1 MKVVVAI
8 TAASGAIYARQLLEM
23 LIESAEVERIAVI
36 YSTNARAVVAHE
48 GEKMPNSE
56 KIELFENENMFA
68 SPASGSARW
77 DAMVVVPSSVGTIGR
92 VASGVSQT
100 LIERAADVML
110 KERRRLI
117 FVVRETPYS
126 LIHLR
131 NMTTLT
137 EAGAVILPATPSF
150 YSRPETIEAVCQTV
164 TERITAMLGL
174 SGERYEWGKK
184 RKTESGKL
192 LVFSEEIGDRSEE

>member
-1 MKVVVAI
+1 MNVVVAI
-8 TAASGAIYARQLLEM
+8 TAASGSIYARQLLEA
-23 LIESAEVERIAVI
+23 LVASREVERVAVI
-36 YSTNARAVVAHE
+36 YSTNGRAVAAHE
-48 GEKMPNSE
+48 GVTMPESA
-56 KIELFENENMFA
+56 KIEEYDNENLFA

-150 YSRPETIEAVCQTV
+150 YSLPQDIEALCQTV
-164 TERITAMLGL
+164 TERVTAMLGL
-174 SGERYEWGKK
+174 AGERYEWK
-184 RKTESGKL
+184 
-192 LVFSEEIGDRSEE
+192 

>member
-1 MKVVVAI
+1 MRIIVAI
-8 TAASGAIYARQLLEM
+8 TAASGAIYARQLLKA
-23 LIESAEVERIAVI
+23 LVESAEVESIALI

-48 GEKMPNSE
+48 GEEMPCSE
-56 KIELFENENMFA
+56 KIEVFENDNMFA

-77 DAMVVVPSSVGTIGR
+77 NAMVVVPSSVGTIGR

-150 YSRPETIEAVCQTV
+150 YSLPQSVEAVCQTV
-164 TERITAMLGL
+164 TERVVAMLGL
-174 SGERYEWGKK
+174 SGERYEWG
-184 RKTESGKL
+184 
-192 LVFSEEIGDRSEE
+192 EIEVRR